1 MKADGLGGG
10 RGKFKSTNEKPTLM
24 IAHFKVLGKKSPI
37 LCQQRFYDHSKSS
50 VTVIPIQITG
60 LRMSYILT
68 T

>member
-1 MKADGLGGG
+1 MAVVVGGG
-10 RGKFKSTNEKPTLM
+10 EFKSTNGKPTFM
-24 IAHFKVLGKKSPI
+24 IAHFKVLGKSNP
-37 LCQQRFYDHSKSS
+37 LLGQQRFYDHSKSS